1 MRFPPPRHVLPTA
14 LKVTAVVLIPL
25 VLVSW
30 LVGGDAVL
38 PGVLALL
45 SVAFVPYCTLRQ
57 AIVMCAALVA
67 VGTLGTMAYGHDV
80 AVVSLV
86 VVTCL
91 VAGLLSRFSAGVF
104 GVGPIVAAVASL
116 DTPENKPIVVALV
129 MTAVCA
135 YVVLVVRLMK
145 VNLEPAQVP
154 LDVAKRHAV
163 VMAVA
168 CGAAT
173 AVALYFDMPK
183 AYWLV
188 MTLAIVLRP
197 YALDSLV
204 KNRQRVLGTVAGAM
218 IAALLSPLPRPWQV
232 LMAAVCMTL
241 MFAYMAQRDYVL
253 QVTFMTPMVIF
264 LVSSGSVDDT
274 FYLDGLRLAYTVGAC
289 VAGGLVSLALVRGP
303 DAASTAH
310 A

>member
-1 MRFPPPRHVLPTA
+1 MLPTA

-116 DTPENKPIVVALV
+116 DTPQNKPIVVALV

-145 VNLEPAQVP
+145 VNLEPAPVP